1 MGGLV
6 GKGMRDGERLV
17 QPFTLKLL
25 LFGLTRAV
33 GSAYLQHKI
42 CTVPTELITPCPSLS
57 KGLKSLV
64 TISVVPP
71 ELWPM
76 LPTEAKSRRL
86 GSIL

>member
-1 MGGLV
+1 
-6 GKGMRDGERLV
+6 MRDGERLV

-42 CTVPTELITPCPSLS
+42 CTVPTELITP
-57 KGLKSLV
+57 GTFQRTEVLV

-76 LPTEAKSRRL
+76 LSTEAKSRRIS
-86 GSIL
+86 SIL